1 MTNKMSGRN
10 LEKAI
15 KASGMKKSEVARA
28 KGIAPETLSRIIS
41 GKFGMNASDAE
52 EFARILKCS
61 PSQIL
66 FERKPIE
73 IFGTAMRTSNN
84 VSGNIKV
91 KDASEKRV
99 LLYNSYNFS
108 DDVVCIRRENPAQ
121 RSHIDG
127 MLYFFSNRP
136 IQNTYVDERCLSK
149 KCVVKLKTNEIHIC
163 ILYQTGDTKYRIHD
177 SYNPDILYDN
187 VEVQWASRITW
198 ECLDPI
204 GEGFEEVD

>member
-84 VSGNIKV
+84 VSDITLV
-91 KDASEKRV
+91 
-99 LLYNSYNFS
+99 
-108 DDVVCIRRENPAQ
+108 DVQKIRL
-121 RSHIDG
+121 II
-127 MLYFFSNRP
+127 F
-136 IQNTYVDERCLSK
+136 
-149 KCVVKLKTNEIHIC
+149 
-163 ILYQTGDTKYRIHD
+163 
-177 SYNPDILYDN
+177 
-187 VEVQWASRITW
+187 
-198 ECLDPI
+198 
-204 GEGFEEVD
+204 